1 MVSLYDQVEKE
12 FEGIDL
18 KVFEN
23 LDAYLKSFEASGM
36 NDNYDIFV
44 KECKIQDAK
53 IEGLT
58 EEIERR
64 TKLYR
69 EYLDEI
75 KCPYEDVF
83 VSLYNG
89 LAKNCGRVNIKST
102 FSKDEDG
109 NWINK
114 TGEVLL
120 REDPYIFADYI
131 PSEPNTRWWISVP
144 EFI

>member
-23 LDAYLKSFEASGM
+23 LDAYLESFEASGM

-64 TKLYR
+64 TKLYK

-102 FSKDEDG
+102 FSKDENGD
-109 NWINK
+109 WINK